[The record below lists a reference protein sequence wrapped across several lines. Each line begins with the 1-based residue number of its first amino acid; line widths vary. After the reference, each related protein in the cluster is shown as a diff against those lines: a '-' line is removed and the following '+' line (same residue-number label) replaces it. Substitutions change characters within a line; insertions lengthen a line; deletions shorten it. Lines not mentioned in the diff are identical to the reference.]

1 MKANA
6 IIRIVLYCAVIL
18 VLVGILVCGLSFG
31 LFSGRRSLSL
41 YNVDTAGTVTSSGST
56 SASGIREL
64 DIDWV
69 SGSITIQPGD
79 TDSIS
84 YQETGV
90 TDSKYQMVVS
100 ESGGTLTIRYTKTS
114 NFPSFGLSGNLR
126 KNLEI
131 TVPRDWSCDE
141 LKLNVASADVTI
153 SDLTIREADFNSAS
167 GVCTFEN
174 CEVIDLDVDTASGD
188 IRFTGTLDTLECDA
202 ASASFRG
209 FLDNCPS
216 RISMDSASGGLDLTL
231 PADAG
236 FTLDKSTLS
245 GDFFSDFPTT
255 NQDRKYICGNGYCRI
270 DFSAAS
276 GDITIRKGA

>member
-1 MKANA
+1 MKSNA
-6 IIRIVLYCAVIL
+6 IIRIILYCAVIL

-31 LFSGRRSLSL
+31 LFSGRRSISF
-41 YNVDTAGTVTSSGST
+41 YNEDTVGTVTGSGST
-56 SASGIREL
+56 SASGVREL
-64 DIDWV
+64 DIDWA
-69 SGSITIQPGD
+69 SGTITIQPGD
-79 TDSIS
+79 TDSIT
-84 YQETGV
+84 YQETGAA
-90 TDSKYQMVVS
+90 DSKYQMVVS
-100 ESGGTLTIRYTKTS
+100 ESGGKLTIRYCKN
-114 NFPSFGLSGNLR
+114 NFIPSFGFSGSLR

-131 TVPRDWSCDE
+131 TVPRNWICDQLE
-141 LKLNVASADVTI
+141 LNVASADVTI
-153 SDLTIREADFNSAS
+153 SDLTIREADFNGAS

-174 CEVIDLDVDTASGD
+174 CQVTDLDVDTASGD

-209 FLDNCPS
+209 VLDNCPS

-236 FTLDKSTLS
+236 FTLDKSTMS

-255 NQDRKYICGNGYCRI
+255 NQNGKHICGNGSCRI

-276 GDITIRKGA
+276 GDVTIRKGA